1 MTLSL
6 SHVHLKTP
14 DPKKT
19 IQFYIDNFG
28 ATIKGEMASGYQLN
42 LHGLQLN
49 VTTIMATQNHEQ
61 HHGIEH
67 LAIESTD
74 YDSTMAT
81 VRKNGVQVLEQFT
94 SDTGRRVAFLMCPDG
109 AQMEII
115 EKK

>member
-1 MTLSL
+1 MALFM

-28 ATIKGEMASGYQLN
+28 ATIKGEMAGGYQLN
-42 LHGLQLN
+42 LHGLQVN
-49 VTTIMATQNHEQ
+49 VTTIQATQNHVQ

-67 LAIESTD
+67 LALESSD
-74 YDSTMAT
+74 YDATMAS
-81 VRKNGVQVLEQFT
+81 VRANGVEVLEEFT
-94 SDTGRRVAFLMCPDG
+94 SATGRRVAFLMCPDG

-115 EKK
+115 ERK